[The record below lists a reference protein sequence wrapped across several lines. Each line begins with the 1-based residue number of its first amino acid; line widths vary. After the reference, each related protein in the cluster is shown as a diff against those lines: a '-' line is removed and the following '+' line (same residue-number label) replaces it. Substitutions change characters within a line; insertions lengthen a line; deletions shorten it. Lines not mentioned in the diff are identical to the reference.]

1 MKKLFE
7 TKMVNVEYS
16 SSVLTKCGWRSV
28 FMSGIAKQISDKRV
42 EILEIKKIDGD
53 DIDCYM
59 SRTGASRQSF
69 NGEYFAKSE
78 ISKKKNIS
86 SLIRIN

>member
-1 MKKLFE
+1 MGKLFE
-7 TKMVNVEYS
+7 TKIVNVEYS
-16 SSVLTKCGWRSV
+16 ASVLTQAGWRSV
-28 FMSGIAKQISDKRV
+28 VMSGIAKQISEKRV
-42 EILEIKKIDGD
+42 QILEIKKIGGD

-59 SRTGASRQSF
+59 SRTGAQRQSF

-86 SLIRIN
+86 SLISIN